1 MDIVINGERR
11 TLDAGTTVADLL
23 RTLEL
28 DGKPVAIERNG
39 ETVRKSDLPTTRLAD
54 GDKIE
59 VVTFV
64 GGG

>member
-54 GDKIE
+54 GDRIE

>member
-1 MDIVINGERR
+1 MDIVLNGERR
-11 TLDAGTTVADLL
+11 TLAPGSTAADLL
-23 RTLEL
+23 RNLEL

-39 ETVRKSDLPTTRLAD
+39 ETVRKSDFPTTWLVD
-54 GDKIE
+54 GDRIE